1 MVVVSDFLKDNL
13 FCLLS
18 IKTKW
23 RGRYW
28 SILILPR
35 VDLVSSF
42 FQMLTQVKLTTAQS
56 SLPFFCPTKQ
66 SGFCFLISVCLK
78 YSTISKVL
86 WILSL
91 EFFLHILILHN
102 TLLQTI
108 ISSPLQMS
116 IWFIFWKHQFHP
128 VLVYLKIKRS
138 FMIFHKQPYY
148 LWLSIIW
155 LSLLVQPYFP
165 PLCILCLTYKPSC
178 ELSIWNDVS

>member
-42 FQMLTQVKLTTAQS
+42 FQMLTQVKLTTAKS
-56 SLPFFCPTKQ
+56 SLPFFCPMKQ

-108 ISSPLQMS
+108 ISSPLQMTLHTSYLLKAS
-116 IWFIFWKHQFHP
+116 ISSCSC
-128 VLVYLKIKRS
+128 LLKNKKILYDLS
-138 FMIFHKQPYY
+138 QAAILFMIVYNLIKFTCPA
-148 LWLSIIW
+148 I
-155 LSLLVQPYFP
+155 FP
-165 PLCILCLTYKPSC
+165 TTLHLMSYI
-178 ELSIWNDVS
+178 

>member
-42 FQMLTQVKLTTAQS
+42 FQMLTQVKLTTAKS

-91 EFFLHILILHN
+91 EFFLHILILYCK
-102 TLLQTI
+102 LLF
-108 ISSPLQMS
+108 PLPS
-116 IWFIFWKHQFHP
+116 KWPYIPVIFWKHQFHP